1 MTRVTVDE
9 LARDPLA
16 LLGRAEAGETI
27 VVTRTDKPIAEIRPI
42 DEPESTSPP
51 PFGLAK
57 GDFVVPDDFNAPLPD
72 DLLDAFEGR

>member
-1 MTRVTVDE
+1 MASVTVDE

-27 VVTRTDKPIAEIRPI
+27 VVTRVDKPIAEIRPI
-42 DEPESTSPP
+42 VEAHDSSPP

-57 GDFVVPDDFNAPLPD
+57 GDFVVPDDLNAPLPD